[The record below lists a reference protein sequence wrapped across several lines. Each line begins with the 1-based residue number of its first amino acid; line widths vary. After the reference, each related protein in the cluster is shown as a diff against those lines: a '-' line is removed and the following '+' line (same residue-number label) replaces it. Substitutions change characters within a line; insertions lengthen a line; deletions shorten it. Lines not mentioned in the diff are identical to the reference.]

1 MRGHL
6 INQCHLA
13 NDIIF
18 ATMKTQQL
26 WTSAQDQPHGQR
38 EVPVR
43 LGELLLLTP
52 FAVER
57 VSFF

>member
-1 MRGHL
+1 M
-6 INQCHLA
+6 NQCHLD

-26 WTSAQDQPHGQR
+26 WTSAQD
-38 EVPVR
+38 VR
-43 LGELLLLTP
+43 LGELLLLMA

-57 VSFF
+57 VSFV